1 MSIKKNET
9 KYANGQ
15 TFKRGDS
22 DRVKV
27 TEHGKSITHTTT
39 ARANLAINQGKKV

>member
-1 MSIKKNET
+1 MSIGKNET

-15 TFKRGDS
+15 TFKRGGS

-27 TEHGKSITHTTT
+27 TEYNKSIKYTTT
-39 ARANLAINQGKKV
+39 ARANLAINQDKKV